1 MNTTAESSNS
11 NSRVLIVDDNSE
23 FTHRVSELLQ
33 NTHHYVVCGE
43 NDPRRALETARSFH
57 PDLILLDLG
66 LPGGGGLNLMQKL
79 QSMPKFEM
87 IPIIVLSARERGGI
101 EGEVIDGGAAA
112 FFQKP
117 TAPEVLLAKI
127 RELLGEPQR

>member
-1 MNTTAESSNS
+1 MFGKRILVVEDDPSMRKVLQARLKSEGYDAAAAPDAITAFSDI
-11 NSRVLIVDDNSE
+11 RK
-23 FTHRVSELLQ
+23 Q
-33 NTHHYVVCGE
+33 
-43 NDPRRALETARSFH
+43 P

>member
-1 MNTTAESSNS
+1 MSGK
-11 NSRVLIVDDNSE
+11 RILIVEDDPSMRKVLHARLKSE
-23 FTHRVSELLQ
+23 GYEAVSAPDAI
-33 NTHHYVVCGE
+33 TAFS
-43 NDPRRALETARSFH
+43 DIRRQA

-79 QSMPKFEM
+79 QSMPKFEV

-101 EGEVIDGGAAA
+101 EAEVIDGGAAA

-117 TAPEVLLAKI
+117 ATPEVLLAKI

>member
-1 MNTTAESSNS
+1 MSAK
-11 NSRVLIVDDNSE
+11 RILIVEDDPSMRKVLHARLKSE
-23 FTHRVSELLQ
+23 GYDAFAAP
-33 NTHHYVVCGE
+33 
-43 NDPRRALETARSFH
+43 DAITAFADIRKQP

-66 LPGGGGLNLMQKL
+66 LPGGGGLNLLQKL

-87 IPIIVLSARERGGI
+87 IPIIVLSARERSGI
-101 EGEVIDGGAAA
+101 EAEVIDGGAAA

-117 TAPEVLLAKI
+117 TAPEVLLEKI

>member
-1 MNTTAESSNS
+1 MSGKRILVVEDDPSMRKVLHARLKAEGYDAVAAPDAITAFADI
-11 NSRVLIVDDNSE
+11 RK
-23 FTHRVSELLQ
+23 Q
-33 NTHHYVVCGE
+33 
-43 NDPRRALETARSFH
+43 P

-79 QSMPKFEM
+79 QSMPKFEV

-101 EGEVIDGGAAA
+101 EAEVIDGGAKA

-117 TAPEVLLAKI
+117 TAPEVLLEKI